1 MLMARTGFGLML
13 LLLASCSQHAQ
24 QQPTELPYGLMQPEA
39 NSENTAF
46 ASTLLSHTNDS
57 LPLPLNRYLQR
68 VINANPNLMA
78 LQTHLNAA
86 DMAQQKTPS
95 RWMPEGSINVN
106 ANRSGNITTSNNP
119 EQANN
124 RFSIG
129 GDIRWAVDI
138 WGRVRHQTLA
148 QSLSVDAQSATFAW
162 SQRLLIAQAISAWV
176 EFNLRTQ
183 QLEQQQALLSM
194 QDVLKT
200 SIDKQYRQ
208 GQITYEQRLE
218 QHQLIQ
224 EYERRLHQID
234 YDHRLA
240 MATLNTLQGQ
250 APLTPIAADIR
261 AANDATAWSAQNL
274 PPLPSPMSIERLSQ
288 RPDIQAQFIRIQQAD
303 QQAFAA
309 HKALLPQLTLSASI
323 SQSSDSLN
331 SIFEKDL
338 LWQLVGGITQ
348 PLLLGSELRANAAR
362 ASKTA
367 EAALYEYQDTVLKAL
382 LEVQTKLVEE
392 KQQLEQINSVQL
404 ESQYKQHSL
413 SKQHQGY
420 QSGQTKINSL
430 LKANM
435 DAVLAKHALQNQQ
448 LVYIKH
454 RVSIALAL
462 GEPLEQL
469 VIQP

>member
-1 MLMARTGFGLML
+1 MLIARIRLGLMVS
-13 LLLASCSQHAQ
+13 LLAGCSQHAQ
-24 QQPTELPYGLMQPEA
+24 QQPAELPYGLVQPDT
-39 NSENTAF
+39 SVDNTAF
-46 ASTLLSHTNDS
+46 VSTLLPRSQEKS
-57 LPLPLNRYLQR
+57 LPSTLNRYLQR

-86 DMAQQKTPS
+86 DIAQQKTPS
-95 RWMPEGSINVN
+95 RWIPEGSISVN
-106 ANRSGNITTSNNP
+106 ANRSGNITNSNNP
-119 EQANN
+119 ERASN

-129 GDIRWAVDI
+129 GDIRWAIDI

-148 QSLSVDAQSATFAW
+148 QELSIDAQRATFVW

-183 QLEQQQALLSM
+183 QLEQQHALISM
-194 QDVLKT
+194 KDVLKT

-218 QHQLIQ
+218 QNQLIQ
-224 EYERRLHQID
+224 EYERRLHRID
-234 YDHRLA
+234 YDHRIA
-240 MATLNTLQGQ
+240 TATLNTLQGQ
-250 APLTPIAADIR
+250 APLTPIAADITV
-261 AANDATAWSAQNL
+261 ANDDSWPVKGL
-274 PPLPSPMSIERLSQ
+274 PPLPLPMSIERLSQ

-309 HKALLPQLTLSASI
+309 HKALLPQLSLSASI

-367 EAALYEYQDTVLKAL
+367 EAAVYEYQDTVLKAL

-392 KQQLEQINSVQL
+392 EQHVEQINSAQL

-413 SKQHQGY
+413 SKQNLRY
-420 QSGQTKINSL
+420 QSGQTNINSL

-435 DAVLAKHALQNQQ
+435 DAVLAKHALQNQKM
-448 LVYIKH
+448 VYVKH

-462 GEPLEQL
+462 GEPIEQL